1 MSIRKNPGKNPGVD
15 TSDFFY
21 LTWVNSVQNAM
32 LIIDGNGY
40 IIAINQSF
48 QTQFGYAETD
58 IIGKHFRLLFTR
70 EDQQLQKPEMEIAT
84 VKENGSAE
92 DTNYL
97 MHKNG
102 TAVWVK
108 GESVLVEANTGIY
121 ISKIIHNIHSQKVM
135 ERFLIESND
144 FVEKILKNI
153 TDALIVVDDNL
164 RIIRGN
170 QAFYDMFEIPE
181 QTIEG
186 ILLYDLNYSFWNDSG
201 MQDKLELLVER
212 AHGVSNSKFEWKKP
226 DGSSRHLQLR
236 AVIMDRTGERNKIL
250 LMITDVTLEI
260 QIEQQR
266 EDLIAFV
273 THELR
278 NPLSNI
284 ALSLNLVTDSIE
296 ENRASETQEY
306 LQKIQSNIKR
316 LSAVV
321 DELQDATRAGSGQL
335 KIEKSGINLNDLID
349 DAIGSVSLL
358 SSRHTITKQTNGD
371 LGVEADTHR
380 ILQVLTNF
388 LSNAVKY
395 SSEGDILINAT
406 RKDDTIV
413 VSVTNHGEGIPPE
426 KLNNIFTRYYRA
438 ENSMMAEGL
447 GLGLFL
453 AREIIHAHGGDVWVE
468 SEINKTTTFYF
479 SLPASK

>member
-108 GESVLVEANTGIY
+108 GESVLVEANTAIY

-153 TDALIVVDDNL
+153 TDALIVLDNSDTEP
-164 RIIRGN
+164 IASSIRS
-170 QAFYDMFEIPE
+170 FRLIP
-181 QTIEG
+181 
-186 ILLYDLNYSFWNDSG
+186 DF
-201 MQDKLELLVER
+201 
-212 AHGVSNSKFEWKKP
+212 
-226 DGSSRHLQLR
+226 
-236 AVIMDRTGERNKIL
+236 
-250 LMITDVTLEI
+250 
-260 QIEQQR
+260 
-266 EDLIAFV
+266 
-273 THELR
+273 
-278 NPLSNI
+278 
-284 ALSLNLVTDSIE
+284 SIF
-296 ENRASETQEY
+296 N
-306 LQKIQSNIKR
+306 
-316 LSAVV
+316 
-321 DELQDATRAGSGQL
+321 
-335 KIEKSGINLNDLID
+335 
-349 DAIGSVSLL
+349 
-358 SSRHTITKQTNGD
+358 
-371 LGVEADTHR
+371 
-380 ILQVLTNF
+380 
-388 LSNAVKY
+388 
-395 SSEGDILINAT
+395 
-406 RKDDTIV
+406 
-413 VSVTNHGEGIPPE
+413 
-426 KLNNIFTRYYRA
+426 
-438 ENSMMAEGL
+438 
-447 GLGLFL
+447 
-453 AREIIHAHGGDVWVE
+453 
-468 SEINKTTTFYF
+468 
-479 SLPASK
+479 